1 MIAPIV
7 AIMMDQIR
15 PPPPMPMRLP
25 RKPPTMAPAI
35 PSRMVIIKPPGSSPG
50 MINLASAPAIPP
62 TMIQKINAPSIVAS
76 FGRLATLY
84 CTPLYDGGKHMFR
97 TNSKRHNIIAY
108 EAPRIPVFCGAVI
121 MASIREIRRITMNFD
136 PTDQQRRWR
145 DLARD
150 FAQNEIRPSAA
161 ELDREQ
167 KFPYDIIADMA
178 QLGLMGLTLP
188 QEYGGS
194 GGDFVTYNLAL
205 EEISRADTSVG
216 ITMEAHISLG
226 CSPLVAYGTPE
237 QKERYLPKCA
247 AGENLWAFGLTEEEA
262 GTDAGGTRTTARLE
276 DEHWVIDGSKKWI
289 TNSGT
294 DITGGVTVIARTGT
308 RENGKTELTAIIVP
322 QDTPGY
328 TRGPG
333 YEKLGWR
340 ASDQH
345 PLYFDNCRVPEENLL
360 GERGKGFRQFLA
372 TLDGGRVAVAALSVG
387 LAQACLDEAL
397 ARAKEREQFGR
408 SISGFQ
414 AIQFKL
420 ADMAMEIE
428 LARNMVLKAAW
439 LRDMGRSFGREASM
453 AKVFASEAAKRAAD
467 GAVQIWGG
475 EGFME
480 TSAVARYW
488 RQVKIN
494 EIGEGTSEINRQIIA
509 RSLLA
514 ETSAKAE
521 LLAQ

>member
-1 MIAPIV
+1 M
-7 AIMMDQIR
+7 
-15 PPPPMPMRLP
+15 
-25 RKPPTMAPAI
+25 
-35 PSRMVIIKPPGSSPG
+35 
-50 MINLASAPAIPP
+50 
-62 TMIQKINAPSIVAS
+62 
-76 FGRLATLY
+76 GRL
-84 CTPLYDGGKHMFR
+84 
-97 TNSKRHNIIAY
+97 
-108 EAPRIPVFCGAVI
+108 
-121 MASIREIRRITMNFD
+121 
-136 PTDQQRRWR
+136 
-145 DLARD
+145 
-150 FAQNEIRPSAA
+150 
-161 ELDREQ
+161 
-167 KFPYDIIADMA
+167 
-178 QLGLMGLTLP
+178 GLLGLTLP
-188 QEYGGS
+188 EEYGGS
-194 GGDFVTYNLAL
+194 GGDFVAYNLAL

-226 CSPLVAYGTPE
+226 CSPIAAYGTQE

-247 AGENLWAFGLTEEEA
+247 TGENLWAFGLTEEGA
-262 GTDAGGTRTTARLE
+262 GTDAGGTRTTAELE
-276 DEHWVIDGSKKWI
+276 DGQWVINGSKKWI

-308 RENGKTELTAIIVP
+308 RENGKPELTAIVVP
-322 QDTPGY
+322 QDAPGY
-328 TRGPG
+328 TRGPA
-333 YEKLGWR
+333 YDKLGWR

-345 PLYFDNCRVPEENLL
+345 ALFFEECRVPEENLL
-360 GERGKGFRQFLA
+360 GEHGKGFSQFLA

-387 LAQACLDEAL
+387 LAQACFDEAL
-397 ARAKEREQFGR
+397 GRAKEREQFGSR
-408 SISGFQ
+408 IAEFQ

-439 LRDMGRSFGREASM
+439 LKDLGRPFGREASM

-467 GAVQIWGG
+467 SAVQIWGG

-514 ETSAKAE
+514 ESAEEAKAKMV
-521 LLAQ
+521 AQ

>member
-1 MIAPIV
+1 
-7 AIMMDQIR
+7 
-15 PPPPMPMRLP
+15 
-25 RKPPTMAPAI
+25 
-35 PSRMVIIKPPGSSPG
+35 
-50 MINLASAPAIPP
+50 
-62 TMIQKINAPSIVAS
+62 
-76 FGRLATLY
+76 
-84 CTPLYDGGKHMFR
+84 
-97 TNSKRHNIIAY
+97 
-108 EAPRIPVFCGAVI
+108 
-121 MASIREIRRITMNFD
+121 MNFD
-136 PTDQQRRWR
+136 PTDEQRRWR
-145 DLARD
+145 DLARE
-150 FAQNEIRPSAA
+150 FAQGEIRPRAA

-167 KFPYDIIADMA
+167 KFPYDIVAEMA
-178 QLGLMGLTLP
+178 RLGLMGLTLP
-188 QEYGGS
+188 EEYGGS
-194 GGDFVTYNLAL
+194 GRDFVAYNLAL

-226 CSPLVAYGTPE
+226 CAPLAAYGTTE
-237 QKERYLPKCA
+237 QKQEFLAPCATGER
-247 AGENLWAFGLTEEEA
+247 LWAFGLTEEEA

-276 DEHWVIDGSKKWI
+276 GGEWVIDGSKKWI

-308 RENGKTELTAIIVP
+308 RETGKPELSAIIVP
-322 QDTPGY
+322 QDTPGFS
-328 TRGPG
+328 RGPA

-345 PLYFDNCRVPEENLL
+345 PLYFEGCRVPEANLL

-372 TLDGGRVAVAALSVG
+372 TLDAGRVAVAALSVG

-408 SISGFQ
+408 SISEFQ

-420 ADMAMEIE
+420 ADMAMEID
-428 LARNMVLKAAW
+428 LARGAVLKAAW
-439 LRDMGRSFGREASM
+439 LKDKGRPFGKEASM

-467 GAVQIWGG
+467 QAVQIWGG

-509 RSLLA
+509 RSLLMESA
-514 ETSAKAE
+514 EKTKVV
-521 LLAQ
+521 AQ

>member
-1 MIAPIV
+1 M
-7 AIMMDQIR
+7 
-15 PPPPMPMRLP
+15 L
-25 RKPPTMAPAI
+25 
-35 PSRMVIIKPPGSSPG
+35 
-50 MINLASAPAIPP
+50 
-62 TMIQKINAPSIVAS
+62 
-76 FGRLATLY
+76 
-84 CTPLYDGGKHMFR
+84 
-97 TNSKRHNIIAY
+97 
-108 EAPRIPVFCGAVI
+108 
-121 MASIREIRRITMNFD
+121 SIRGTGRTTMNFD
-136 PTDQQRRWR
+136 PTDEQRRWR
-145 DLARD
+145 DVARE
-150 FAQNEIRPSAA
+150 FAQGEIRPRAA

-167 KFPYDIIADMA
+167 RFPYDLVGEMA
-178 QLGLMGLTLP
+178 RLGLLGLSLP
-188 QEYGGS
+188 EEYGGS
-194 GGDFVTYNLAL
+194 GGGFVAYNLAL

-226 CSPLVAYGTPE
+226 CSPLAAYGTRD
-237 QKERYLPKCA
+237 QKEKFLSKCA
-247 AGENLWAFGLTEEEA
+247 TGERLWAFGLTEEEA
-262 GTDAGGTRTTARLE
+262 GTDAGGTRTTADLDSGE
-276 DEHWVIDGSKKWI
+276 WTINGSKKWI

-308 RENGKTELTAIIVP
+308 RENGKPELTAIIVP

-328 TRGPG
+328 RRGPA
-333 YEKLGWR
+333 YDKLGWR

-345 PLYFDNCRVPEENLL
+345 PLYFEGCRVPEDNLL
-360 GERGKGFRQFLA
+360 GERGNGFRQFLA
-372 TLDGGRVAVAALSVG
+372 TLDAGRVAVGALSVG

-397 ARAKEREQFGR
+397 VRAKEREQFGR
-408 SISGFQ
+408 SISEFQ

-439 LRDMGRSFGREASM
+439 LRDQGRPFGREASM

-467 GAVQIWGG
+467 EAVQIWGG

-509 RSLLA
+509 RSLLQQ
-514 ETSAKAE
+514 SA
-521 LLAQ
+521 AQAKQQMIAQ